1 MSALHAWI
9 SVWGHQ
15 SQYEYHIPEAVCF
28 LLCSVASLI
37 PMLKGVPRYGGGHW
51 GGIKAFTPDAEI
63 TVGRI
68 AMLVRS
74 DCCLFGAVSVCHSQP
89 ARILIS

>member
-1 MSALHAWI
+1 M
-9 SVWGHQ
+9 
-15 SQYEYHIPEAVCF
+15 PETVLF
-28 LLCSVASLI
+28 LPCSVASLI
-37 PMLKGVPRYGGGHW
+37 PMLKGVPRYGGSHW

-74 DCCLFGAVSVCHSQP
+74 ECCLFGAVSMRHTQSTRTDWLHGTMTLLP
-89 ARILIS
+89 

>member
-1 MSALHAWI
+1 
-9 SVWGHQ
+9 
-15 SQYEYHIPEAVCF
+15 
-28 LLCSVASLI
+28 
-37 PMLKGVPRYGGGHW
+37 MLKGVPRYGGGHW

-74 DCCLFGAVSVCHSQP
+74 DCACLVV
-89 ARILIS
+89 

>member
-1 MSALHAWI
+1 MPDTVAPLR
-9 SVWGHQ
+9 
-15 SQYEYHIPEAVCF
+15 
-28 LLCSVASLI
+28 CSVASLI

-68 AMLVRS
+68 AMLVRFACGFHRAMS
-74 DCCLFGAVSVCHSQP
+74 AQPACCLYINMSTS
-89 ARILIS
+89 